1 VPYARYLF
9 YWAPPDVQ
17 VGDEVFA
24 DDVGQ
29 VVPFTYTVPTTVTVG
44 NYRIIARS
52 QGITVAAQA
61 PFEVTE

>member
-1 VPYARYLF
+1 ML

-17 VGDEVFA
+17 IGNPVYA

-29 VVPFTYTVPTTVTVG
+29 ILPVTYTVPASTTVG
-44 NYRIIARS
+44 NYNVIARR
-52 QGITVAAQA
+52 QGNQAIATA